1 MPGLLLFLAVLVATG
16 WTVWRTLRR
25 DNLSGAVR
33 IEIAGLTA
41 GLAAIAAHS
50 FVQYNFYVIPILL
63 LGGLLLAR
71 LQELAVPSRGATP
84 GIWRWRPDKHFSA
97 TGYRLIVLALA
108 LLPLG
113 YFTSIGVSAY
123 QLARGNGFAAQSRFD
138 EADQVFAAAQRF
150 WPNSDAPL
158 IARAGLYRA
167 VLMRGD
173 GDDEQQRI
181 LFRGGEEL
189 LAQAERLNPLR
200 PDIFILRAELYRQAP
215 LLAGLGWDTKVAEN
229 YRHALRLDPRHYRA
243 RLGYAQFLFDQDK
256 KSEASNILEDGMR
269 YR

>member
-1 MPGLLLFLAVLVATG
+1 M
-16 WTVWRTLRR
+16 
-25 DNLSGAVR
+25 R
-33 IEIAGLTA
+33 IEIAGLSA

-71 LQELAVPSRGATP
+71 LQELAVPARGATP
-84 GIWRWRPDKHFSA
+84 RVWRWQPDKHFSA
-97 TGYRLIVLALA
+97 AGYRLIVLVLA

-113 YFTSIGVSAY
+113 YFASIGISAY

-138 EADQVFAAAQRF
+138 EADRAFAAAQRF

-167 VLMRGD
+167 VLIRGD
-173 GDDEQQRI
+173 GDDEQQRA
-181 LFRGGEEL
+181 LFRSGEEL

-200 PDIFILRAELYRQAP
+200 PDIFTLRAEFYRQAP
-215 LLAGLGWDTKVAEN
+215 LLAGSGWDTRAAEN
-229 YRHALRLDPRHYRA
+229 YRHALTLDPRHYRA
-243 RLGYAQFLFDQDK
+243 RLGYAQFLFGQDRK
-256 KSEASNILEDGMR
+256 NEARDILEDGMR